1 MTESAVATENTC
13 RLFLDGAA
21 AGGWNMAADELLLEQ
36 ASDTGQA
43 SLRIYSW
50 SEPTLSLGY
59 FQSHADR
66 QAHAPSRDC
75 RLVRRRSGGGAIL
88 HEHEITYA
96 LAISIQ
102 ARWGADAEALV
113 RTVHT
118 AAIRRLGQI
127 GCPAKLHE
135 GAVTDTEF
143 LCFQRRARGDLIA
156 GEVKLMGSAQRRRKA
171 ALLQHG
177 SLLLARSKHA
187 PTLAGVFDLIQESI
201 PGDQLAT
208 ALAEEI
214 LAALGLER
222 LTAELSTAEHQRVEA
237 INRERFSAESWT
249 HRR

>member
-66 QAHAPSRDC
+66 QTHAPSRDC

-96 LAISIQ
+96 LAIPSKRVGGPMQ
-102 ARWGADAEALV
+102 KRWFGPCT
-113 RTVHT
+113 RP
-118 AAIRRLGQI
+118 R
-127 GCPAKLHE
+127 
-135 GAVTDTEF
+135 F
-143 LCFQRRARGDLIA
+143 GDS
-156 GEVKLMGSAQRRRKA
+156 VKSVAQRNCMR
-171 ALLQHG
+171 
-177 SLLLARSKHA
+177 
-187 PTLAGVFDLIQESI
+187 
-201 PGDQLAT
+201 
-208 ALAEEI
+208 
-214 LAALGLER
+214 ER
-222 LTAELSTAEHQRVEA
+222 LRTRSSSA
-237 INRERFSAESWT
+237 FSAAHGAT
-249 HRR
+249 